1 MPRQRLD
8 TEMVRRGL
16 AQSREQARRFIM
28 AGEVRVK
35 GVRADKPSM
44 QVTDAHEIA
53 LELKSDRFV
62 SRGGL
67 KLDKAMEVFPIDVRS
82 KVAADIGASTGG
94 FTDCMLRRG
103 ARKVYAVDVGYGQLD
118 YRLRTDPRVVV
129 MERTNARSLE
139 PGMFDEA
146 LEFAA
151 VDVSFISVGLIL
163 PPLRACMAKGAQA
176 VVLVKP
182 QFEAGR
188 EKVGRRGVV
197 RDRGVHEEVIRETME
212 HARKPGFYVRGLD
225 FSPVKGP
232 EGNIEFLLFLSVDPP
247 ENPVSVQRVAAQ
259 AHAQLD

>member
-1 MPRQRLD
+1 M
-8 TEMVRRGL
+8 TSESSG
-16 AQSREQARRFIM
+16 
-28 AGEVRVK
+28 
-35 GVRADKPSM
+35 
-44 QVTDAHEIA
+44 
-53 LELKSDRFV
+53 FV
-62 SRGGL
+62 SRAGL
-67 KLDKAMEVFPIDVRS
+67 KLSRALDAFELDVRDF
-82 KVAADIGASTGG
+82 VCADFGCNVGG
-94 FTDCMLRRG
+94 FTDCLLQRG
-103 ARKVYAVDVGYGQLD
+103 AVKVFAVDTGYGELAWK
-118 YRLRTDPRVVV
+118 LRKDPRVVV

-212 HARKPGFYVRGLD
+212 HSRKSGFYVRGLD
-225 FSPVKGP
+225 FSPLKGP
-232 EGNIEFLLFLSVDPP
+232 KGNIEFLLFLSVDPS